1 MQSLRLFLP
10 ALAILLVGLPAAAAA
25 PEGPVRVEAG
35 LHLISV
41 GNYDTAKGTYLM
53 DFYLHLRWDTAQAPA
68 NFTPATFEFMNGRA
82 ASREVLSDDLEGT
95 VREVWYRIQ
104 ASLYSPPDFG
114 NYPFDTQ
121 RLTIKLEDT
130 VHTDADLVYVATDT
144 TIDDD
149 AALAGWRETDFSA
162 LVTTKEYPF
171 GESYARLQYT
181 LTLRREPVSSAMRT
195 FLPPIAFMLVASFS
209 FFFDRSQAS
218 NRLGLG
224 TGMLITAVGF
234 HISQTVALP
243 PLGALTL
250 FDKVMIAVYAFI
262 AATLLVTTVLAF
274 GERLHLPERASKLIN
289 QRGALLAVAVP
300 FVVFGL
306 LAFL

>member
-1 MQSLRLFLP
+1 
-10 ALAILLVGLPAAAAA
+10 V
-25 PEGPVRVEAG
+25 EVRAG

-53 DFYLHLRWDTAQAPA
+53 DFYLHLRWDAAHAPA
-68 NFTPATFEFMNGRA
+68 NFTPAKFEFMNGRA
-82 ASREVLSDDLEGT
+82 ASRDLLSDDLGADGF
-95 VREVWYRIQ
+95 RDAWYRVQ
-104 ASLYSPPDFG
+104 ASLYSAPQFAQ
-114 NYPFDTQ
+114 YPFDEQ
-121 RLTIKLEDT
+121 ALTIVLEDT
-130 VHTDADLVYVATDT
+130 VHPDGELVYAAGDATLDSDVGLSGWSESGFARAVATK
-144 TIDDD
+144 
-149 AALAGWRETDFSA
+149 A
-162 LVTTKEYPF
+162 YPF
-171 GESYARLQYT
+171 GESYSRLQYT
-181 LTLRREPVSSAMRT
+181 LTLKRETVSSAMRT

-209 FFFDRSQAS
+209 FFFDRAQAA
-218 NRLGLG
+218 NRLSLG

-274 GERLHLPERASKLIN
+274 GERLQLPERVSKLVN
-289 QRGALLAVAVP
+289 QRGALLAIAVP

-306 LAFL
+306 LTFL